1 MIDLPCIYAVEPGT
15 HAIDDVHH
23 ALGIGAEAAA
33 GYRVVDLVEPIA
45 KLDFNWLSRIFREYQ
60 SCQKDVENVT
70 IDIRAYTSCQTQQ
83 NIFNIL
89 NRYGDFVSSIEYLQ
103 ASLEIARSYQAFG
116 PPCANG

>member
-45 KLDFNWLSRIFREYQ
+45 KLDFQLAV
-60 SCQKDVENVT
+60 KAAKKKLKT
-70 IDIRAYTSCQTQQ
+70 
-83 NIFNIL
+83 
-89 NRYGDFVSSIEYLQ
+89 
-103 ASLEIARSYQAFG
+103 
-116 PPCANG
+116 